1 MKITMKTL
9 CLTLLLATPFVVP
22 VHAQTASPA
31 ESMGQAMQRMQEN
44 MAQTMKQ
51 AMVTIETGT
60 KPGSISV
67 PSFQRILKENPS
79 QVTIVD
85 VRDPAVAKLGALPG
99 SINIPFT
106 ELEQRLASLPKD
118 KPVVFACEDKPSAG
132 KALEKMQSLRKD
144 LKGYFLDADVDCN
157 DKDVCLI
164 KER

>member
-1 MKITMKTL
+1 MTTSPL
-9 CLTLLLATPFVVP
+9 VLAPALAALISFSAFSQAP
-22 VHAQTASPA
+22 SPA
-31 ESMGQAMQRMQEN
+31 DSMGQAVQRMQEN

-51 AMVTIETGT
+51 AMVAIESGQ

-79 QVTIVD
+79 QITIVD
-85 VRDPAVAKLGALPG
+85 VRESAVAKNGALPG
-99 SINIPFT
+99 SINIPFA

-132 KALEKMQSLRKD
+132 KALEKAMSLRKD
-144 LKGYFLDADVDCN
+144 LKAYFLDADVSCDN
-157 DKDVCLI
+157 KDSCLI